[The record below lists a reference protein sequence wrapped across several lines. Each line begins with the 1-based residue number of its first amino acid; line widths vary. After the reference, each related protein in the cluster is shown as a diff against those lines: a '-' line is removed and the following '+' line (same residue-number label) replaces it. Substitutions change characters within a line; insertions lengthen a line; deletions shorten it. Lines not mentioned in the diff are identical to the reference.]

1 MDAPFRQRYQVVEV
15 VMKSKGLISGLVFC
29 LAFASFGCETI
40 QKLTATKI
48 KEILDHPRDYEKKD
62 ITIYGTVTD
71 ATSMLIVKYFE
82 IQDDTGKIKVVTD
95 RSLPAKGEKLKV
107 TGRTGVIE
115 VGSERWVVLRE
126 KSKPDNSEKA
136 N

>member
-1 MDAPFRQRYQVVEV
+1 VFSFCKLRLRYHRQTHRHQHQGDIRP
-15 VMKSKGLISGLVFC
+15 S
-29 LAFASFGCETI
+29 A
-40 QKLTATKI
+40 
-48 KEILDHPRDYEKKD
+48 RDYENKE

-95 RSLPAKGEKLKV
+95 RLLPAKGEKLKV
-107 TGRTGVIE
+107 TGRTGIIE

-126 KSKPDNSEKA
+126 KSEPDKSEKA
-136 N
+136 KSDR

>member
-1 MDAPFRQRYQVVEV
+1 
-15 VMKSKGLISGLVFC
+15 MKQKGLISALVLWFIFC
-29 LAFASFGCETI
+29 SFGCDTI
-40 QKLTATKI
+40 DKLTATNI
-48 KEILDHPRDYEKKD
+48 KEILEHPRDYENKEV
-62 ITIYGTVTD
+62 TIYGTVTD
-71 ATSMLIVKYFE
+71 ATSILIVKYFE

-115 VGSERWVVLRE
+115 VGPERWVVFRE
-126 KSKPDNSEKA
+126 KSKPDKSEKT

>member
-1 MDAPFRQRYQVVEV
+1 MA
-15 VMKSKGLISGLVFC
+15 GLRRKYRTAAVDR
-29 LAFASFGCETI
+29 
-40 QKLTATKI
+40 LTATNI
-48 KEILDHPRDYEKKD
+48 KEIFDHPRDYENKE
-62 ITIYGTVTD
+62 ITIYGTMTD

-95 RSLPAKGEKLKV
+95 RLLPAKGEKLKV

-126 KSKPDNSEKA
+126 KSKPDKSEKA
-136 N
+136 KSDR